1 MKRRIPLRK
10 RLLVRLLFVSALI
23 AVCSVAAT
31 AWLAVTTTTSALKE
45 EQGQDLAAD
54 NSILAQLSGYAAT
67 HADWSG
73 VRRTVRELAVK
84 TGRRI
89 ALTTADR
96 TPVADSAPRGTP
108 LPPRPA
114 ATVDPLRTDTYS
126 ETGAQLSGID
136 PRVVGPYRLPAA
148 EQAKLDALAAARK
161 RCYERFG
168 LQATVVRTASGRPV
182 VSGSDGTDPAG
193 YGVTAC
199 EDGQLNTPTPTEH
212 RALDALTDLARPC
225 LKQAGL
231 DLEGPLFLTYDPS
244 GKDPF
249 GGGYLVAKYAKAG
262 KAATA
267 RAAQRCVLTARRT
280 QLEPYVAPVADLFL
294 GIGDQSPSRF
304 DMSTANKA
312 KVIGA
317 AGLVLA
323 VTVAVTAVVAI
334 RLVRPLRALTEAAG
348 APPELHIRVPVTT
361 RDETGILA
369 EAFNDLTERRARL
382 EAQRRA
388 MVSDIA
394 HELRSPLTNIR
405 GWLEVVRDGVVE
417 PEPALLDSL
426 HEEALVL
433 QRIIDDLQDLA
444 AADAGTLRLHREPLR
459 AADLFD
465 QVAAAHR
472 VAADAAGVALRTA
485 ADPAAWLD
493 ADPVRMRQALGNLV
507 SNALRHTPA
516 DGAVTLAARRDG
528 TDVVVTVTDTGAG
541 IAAEDLPHVFERFW
555 RAEKSRS
562 RRTGGSGLGLP
573 IVRHLVA
580 AHGGT
585 VTAASEPGG
594 GAAFTLRLPGTEPP
608 GDDPIGTGLPGTDL
622 PGTDL
627 PGTDLPGTDLPGT
640 GLPGDDP
647 IGTGLPGD
655 DPSGGTPVG
664 AQP

>member
-10 RLLVRLLFVSALI
+10 RLLVRLLSVSALI

-67 HADWSG
+67 HPDWAG
-73 VRRTVRELAVK
+73 VQRTVRDLAAR

-89 ALTTADR
+89 ALTTVDR
-96 TPVADSAPRGTP
+96 GPIADSAPRGTP

-114 ATVDPLRTDTYS
+114 ASVDPLRTDTYTES
-126 ETGAQLSGID
+126 GAQLSGID
-136 PRVVGPYRLPAA
+136 PRAVGPYRVTAQ
-148 EQAKLDALAAARK
+148 ERVKLDALAAKRK
-161 RCYERFG
+161 QCYERFG
-168 LQATVVRTASGRPV
+168 IETTVVRIPSGRPV
-182 VSGSDGTDPAG
+182 LSGPEGADTSYA
-193 YGVTAC
+193 AEQC
-199 EDGQLNTPTPTEH
+199 ADGQLNTPTPTEQK
-212 RALDALTDLARPC
+212 ALDDLSQMTRPC
-225 LKQAGL
+225 LEHAGV
-231 DLEGPLFLTYDPS
+231 DLGRPMFLTIDPT

-249 GGGYLVAKYAKAG
+249 GGGYLVAKYAKLG
-262 KAATA
+262 KDATA
-267 RAAQRCVLTARRT
+267 RTARCVLGARRT
-280 QLEPYVAPVADLFL
+280 QLEPYVAPAAELFL
-294 GIGDQSPSRF
+294 GIGDQNPSRF
-304 DMSTANKA
+304 NMSPANKA
-312 KVIGA
+312 KVVGT

-348 APPELHIRVPVTT
+348 APPELHVRVPVTT

-369 EAFNDLTERRARL
+369 EAFNDLTERRERL
-382 EAQRRA
+382 EAQRKA

-405 GWLEVVRDGVVE
+405 GWLEVVRDGVVD
-417 PEPALLDSL
+417 PDPALLDSL

-444 AADAGTLRLHREPLR
+444 AVDAGTLRLHREPLR
-459 AADLFD
+459 AGDLLE

-472 VAADAAGVALRTA
+472 VAADAAGVALGIT

-493 ADPVRMRQALGNLV
+493 ADPVRMRQVLGNLV

-516 DGAVTLAARRDG
+516 EGTVTLAARRDRD
-528 TDVVVTVTDTGAG
+528 DVVLTVTDTGSG
-541 IAAEDLPHVFERFW
+541 IAPEDLPHVFDRFW

-585 VTAASEPGG
+585 AEAASEPGE
-594 GAAFTLRLPGTEPP
+594 GAVFTLRLPAGRQPREEP
-608 GDDPIGTGLPGTDL
+608 
-622 PGTDL
+622 
-627 PGTDLPGTDLPGT
+627 
-640 GLPGDDP
+640 
-647 IGTGLPGD
+647 
-655 DPSGGTPVG
+655 
-664 AQP
+664 